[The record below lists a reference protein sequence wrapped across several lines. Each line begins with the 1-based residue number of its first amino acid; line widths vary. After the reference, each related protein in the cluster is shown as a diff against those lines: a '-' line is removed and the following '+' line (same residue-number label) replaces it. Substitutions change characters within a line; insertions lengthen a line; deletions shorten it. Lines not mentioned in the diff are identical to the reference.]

1 MVLAVPKSQH
11 SGCPE
16 DAAQGWR
23 FVGMWH
29 FNWPSKMH
37 SIQRCSMNSTQLFT
51 GTELRYL
58 HKKIVRKNKGSF
70 WGLCIILAPP
80 KPGEEEKS
88 LTEPVWQPC
97 GISKIWS
104 TGNYEKMC
112 QGLSRIVSCG
122 LRSWHHFVFSLDIIW
137 HELYERYSSQKDT
150 RNWDGLDCNL
160 ERLEMLWSEN
170 PPPSHGVK
178 LKGEL
183 EWHQVISTIRGGLV
197 RMIPP
202 VLGIYI
208 YICIFKGQAWSIG
221 IWVNVRIFLFILDYT
236 KHSKTQM
243 LNLFSVFTYIYPP
256 KLLPKM

>member
-70 WGLCIILAPP
+70 WGLCIVLAPP

-150 RNWDGLDCNL
+150 RNWDGVGLQPGAPRDVMIWRSPTVTWGEA
-160 ERLEMLWSEN
+160 ERGTRVTSGDLNHSWWFSKN
-170 PPPSHGVK
+170 DTPGF
-178 LKGEL
+178 G
-183 EWHQVISTIRGGLV
+183 
-197 RMIPP
+197 
-202 VLGIYI
+202 YI
-208 YICIFKGQAWSIG
+208 YMYF
-221 IWVNVRIFLFILDYT
+221 
-236 KHSKTQM
+236 
-243 LNLFSVFTYIYPP
+243 
-256 KLLPKM
+256 